1 MKPIYEH
8 ISDVNLDELIGQLV
22 FTNGCFDILHVG
34 HVRYLD
40 AAKKLGDV
48 LIVGLNSDRSVRQLK
63 GLTRPLNTWVD
74 RAAVLAAL
82 SAVDLVI
89 GFDDD
94 TPLELIKKLRPDVI
108 TKGGDYK
115 KEEMIGGAYVESYG
129 GQIVILPF
137 EEGYSTTELIK
148 KITD

>member
-115 KEEMIGGAYVESYG
+115 KEEMIGGAYVES
-129 GQIVILPF
+129 L
-137 EEGYSTTELIK
+137 SLIH
-148 KITD
+148 I

>member
-1 MKPIYEH
+1 M
-8 ISDVNLDELIGQLV
+8 
-22 FTNGCFDILHVG
+22 
-34 HVRYLD
+34 
-40 AAKKLGDV
+40 
-48 LIVGLNSDRSVRQLK
+48 
-63 GLTRPLNTWVD
+63 
-74 RAAVLAAL
+74 LAAL